1 MFNFLKK
8 RREKAERAAELQK
21 LGRVLGESL
30 DAEVALFIEMN
41 IVPRREA
48 FLEVLNGQIAQ
59 IDGRLKELDPESEL
73 SRDEAAA
80 IDVRIMMENWD
91 SHKEEELQ
99 SARQSLAEEYRLAE
113 AAGVSE
119 DFQALVER
127 SLMEQRMIL
136 LTDGM
141 AAINE
146 VAAGTR
152 ATDAPYTPDSEGA
165 K

>member
-8 RREKAERAAELQK
+8 RREEAARAAELQE

-41 IVPRREA
+41 IAPRRKA
-48 FLEVLNGQIAQ
+48 FLEVLHGQIAQ
-59 IDGRLKELDPESEL
+59 IDTRLTELDPEGDL
-73 SRDEAAA
+73 GRDEAAA
-80 IDVRIMMENWD
+80 IDVRIMLENWD
-91 SHKEEELQ
+91 KHREEELQ
-99 SARQSLAEEYRLAE
+99 AARDALAEEYRLAE
-113 AAGVSE
+113 AAGVAE

-127 SLMEQRMIL
+127 SLAEQRLML

-152 ATDAPYTPDSEGA
+152 ATGAPYTREADA
-165 K
+165 